1 MTYLTPSVCRYG
13 TPTAASLSVYRN
25 SRTGFELF
33 SLIAAVV
40 TKWYGVVPDASKN
53 RPSMLAMQP
62 SVQCG
67 NSISAIVVPYLPFS
81 LLFSHSARPQPLP
94 GSSPSSAM
102 VLTSARYSAYAPL
115 SS

>member
-1 MTYLTPSVCRYG
+1 L
-13 TPTAASLSVYRN
+13 
-25 SRTGFELF
+25 ELL
-33 SLIAAVV
+33 SLIAAAV

-67 NSISAIVVPYLPFS
+67 SSISAIVVPYLPLS
-81 LLFSHSARPQPLP
+81 LLFSHSARPQPLA
-94 GSSPSSAM
+94 GSAPRSAIVSTRPLYSP
-102 VLTSARYSAYAPL
+102 YAGL